1 MRDIQP
7 VHLRDTGPKVS
18 NLHKGLLFLLINQPG
33 ISPNDRETLQH
44 RLAPEVREEKF
55 GDVTA
60 ELVGMW
66 QYQFKNWPNYLPPL
80 PRWLKAIVQN
90 FPISAVTG
98 RGSGD
103 VDEGTAKALNWYLR
117 KLSALSRK
125 RKLGALSRKRA

>member
-7 VHLRDTGPKVS
+7 VHLHNTGPSVS
-18 NLHKGLLFLLINQPG
+18 NLHKGLLYLLIHQPG
-33 ISPNDRETLQH
+33 ISGNDREKLSL
-44 RLAPEVREEKF
+44 RLGPEVRMETF
-55 GDVTA
+55 GNVTA